1 MQSIIA
7 MRKILLKFLTIET
20 IETSPADIEHA
31 LRVAT
36 AVLLVEVARA
46 DFIIDPSEKLRLRE
60 LLEQQFNLSAQ
71 ELDALLEE
79 AEADADRLVSIQHVT
94 RLLNQHYDHAMKRR
108 VVEMMWQLVYA
119 DGEKDRYEEHLIRQV
134 ADLLYLSHSEFIQAR
149 HKAEAESGHH

>member
-1 MQSIIA
+1 

-46 DFIIDPSEKLRLRE
+46 DFIIVPSEKFRLRE
-60 LLEQQFNLSAQ
+60 LLEQQFHLSTQ

-79 AEADADRLVSIQHVT
+79 AEADADRMVSIQHVT
-94 RLLNQHYDHAMKRR
+94 RLLNEHYDHAMKRR

-119 DGEKDRYEEHLIRQV
+119 DGEKDHYEEHLIRQV
-134 ADLLYLSHSEFIQAR
+134 ADLLYVSHSEFIQAR
-149 HKAEAESGHH
+149 HKAEAESGI

>member
-1 MQSIIA
+1 LQSVIA

-20 IETSPADIEHA
+20 IEISPADIEHA

-46 DFIIDPSEKLRLRE
+46 DFIIVPSEKLRLRE
-60 LLEQQFNLSAQ
+60 LLEQQFHLSTQ

-79 AEADADRLVSIQHVT
+79 AEADADRMVSIQHVT

-134 ADLLYLSHSEFIQAR
+134 ADLLYVSHSEFIQAR
-149 HKAEAESGHH
+149 HKAEAESSS

>member
-36 AVLLVEVARA
+36 AVLLVEVTRA
-46 DFIIDPSEKLRLRE
+46 DFIIVPAEKLRIRE
-60 LLEQQFNLSAQ
+60 LLEQQFNLSTQ

-79 AEADADRLVSIQHVT
+79 AETGADRMVSIQHVT
-94 RLLNQHYDHAMKRR
+94 RLLNEHYDHAMKRR
-108 VVEMMWQLVYA
+108 IVEMMWQLVYA
-119 DGEKDRYEEHLIRQV
+119 DGVKDHYEEHLIRQV
-134 ADLLYLSHSEFIQAR
+134 ADLLYVSHGEFIQAR
-149 HKAEAESGHH
+149 HKAEAESST

>member
-1 MQSIIA
+1 LQSVIA

-20 IETSPADIEHA
+20 IEASPADIEHA

-36 AVLLVEVARA
+36 AVLLIEVARA
-46 DFIIDPSEKLRLRE
+46 DFIVDPSEKLRLRE
-60 LLEQQFNLSAQ
+60 LLEQQFNLPAQ

-79 AEADADRLVSIQHVT
+79 AEADADRMVSIQHVT
-94 RLLNQHYDHAMKRR
+94 RLLNEHYDHAMKRR

-134 ADLLYLSHSEFIQAR
+134 AELLYVSHSEFIQAR
-149 HKAEAESGHH
+149 HKAEAENGS